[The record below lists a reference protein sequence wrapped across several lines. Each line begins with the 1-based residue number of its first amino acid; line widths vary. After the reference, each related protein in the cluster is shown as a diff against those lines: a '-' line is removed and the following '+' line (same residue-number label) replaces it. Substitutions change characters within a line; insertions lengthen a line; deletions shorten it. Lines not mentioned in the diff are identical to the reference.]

1 MSVYICRIKCFTKCM
16 VVEPYTGPNRII
28 FLCLTPDYFTL
39 SNMSDDFTRQGGGGG
54 EYLRGPVY
62 VCMFS

>member
-1 MSVYICRIKCFTKCM
+1 M

-54 EYLRGPVY
+54 KYLGGLLL
-62 VCMFS
+62 FFFFFGGGGGGGGE